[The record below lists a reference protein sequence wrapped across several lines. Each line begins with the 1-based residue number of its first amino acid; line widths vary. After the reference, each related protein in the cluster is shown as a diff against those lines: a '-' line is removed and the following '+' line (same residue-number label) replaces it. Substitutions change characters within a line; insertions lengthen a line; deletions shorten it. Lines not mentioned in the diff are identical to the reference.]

1 MIRSSFIALLGGT
14 ACILLGIALT
24 GQQVFLGSLL
34 GYWVGFGYTLWFN
47 REVKLSTE
55 LNIQSAIKRMRRNL
69 MARLGMVTLIIV
81 AVARFQS
88 TWLFSLALG
97 IVTGVIISF
106 IIVAIQKNYGERG
119 DKRSA

>member
-1 MIRSSFIALLGGT
+1 MIRSSFIALLSGT

-24 GQQVFLGSLL
+24 GEEVFLGSLL
-34 GYWVGFGYTLWFN
+34 GYWVGFGYTLWFH
-47 REVKLSTE
+47 REAILSSE
-55 LNIQSAIKRMRRNL
+55 LDIQSAIKRMRRNL
-69 MARLGMVTLIIV
+69 VARLGMITLVIV
-81 AVARFQS
+81 AIARFQPS
-88 TWLFSLALG
+88 WLFNLALG

>member
-1 MIRSSFIALLGGT
+1 MIRSSFIALLSGT
-14 ACILLGIALT
+14 ACMLIGVALT
-24 GQQVFLGSLL
+24 GRQVFFGSLL
-34 GYWVGFGYTLWFN
+34 GYWAGFGYTLWLH
-47 REVKLSTE
+47 REAVLSSE
-55 LNIQSAIKRMRRNL
+55 LDIQSAIKRMRRNF
-69 MARLGMVTLIIV
+69 MARLGMVTLIVV

-88 TWLFSLALG
+88 SWLFTLALG

>member
-1 MIRSSFIALLGGT
+1 MMRSSFVALLSGT

-24 GQQVFLGSLL
+24 GRQVLLGSLL
-34 GYWVGFGYTLWFN
+34 GYWVGFGYTMWIY
-47 REVKLSTE
+47 REAMLSSE
-55 LNIQSAIKRMRRNL
+55 LDIRSAIKRMRRSL
-69 MARLGMVTLIIV
+69 VARLGMVTLVIV
-81 AVARFQS
+81 AVARFQAS
-88 TWLFSLALG
+88 WLLYLALG

>member
-34 GYWVGFGYTLWFN
+34 GYWVGFGYTLWFY
-47 REVKLSTE
+47 REVLLSTE
-55 LNIQSAIKRMRRNL
+55 LDIQSAIKRMRRNL
-69 MARLGMVTLIIV
+69 LSRLGMVTLIIV

-88 TWLFSLALG
+88 SWLFSLALG